1 VKAPLAISHLDRGA
15 FAFSKADQETGIS
28 QYHFRR
34 IISATQNSPN
44 NKRTQAL
51 LMVADSTL
59 VALDRNRDGRVN
71 IEDFKQVIK
80 RKTENK
86 PNS

>member
-1 VKAPLAISHLDRGA
+1 
-15 FAFSKADQETGIS
+15 
-28 QYHFRR
+28 
-34 IISATQNSPN
+34 
-44 NKRTQAL
+44 
-51 LMVADSTL
+51 MVADSTL